1 MDFPLDYV
9 RGCFTSLD
17 HADEVY
23 FDGVAVPRAL
33 TAVKSFEENGF
44 DRDTDSL
51 LKETRESLAFFLNSN
66 VDWAEDEIWIGPDA
80 GEMTTRL
87 SLALASELEP
97 KSEILITELE
107 DEKSLAPWFGLDERG
122 MKIVPWPVKRPSAG
136 IDTEAFASFLTDR
149 TRLVVMAKCSAAVGT
164 VVELLP
170 VALGVQ
176 DHASSLLVNWTS
188 FLPHGAIDVRFLRAD
203 FIVASTRTFFGS
215 NVGFVWGKRERMQKL
230 RDASPELFEG
240 PQIGAKALAGFRAAL
255 GYVEELGLLTRDMQL
270 QPSEDYD
277 RRRHMRRGMQVIRH
291 YERTLTA
298 LMMRRLNG
306 VPGIRVY
313 GIRDDAAAAHRLPHL
328 FFRIEGRAPAQV
340 AAALGE
346 RHIRVSHGNCGA
358 PRLMKALGL
367 PEDEGAVSA
376 TLLHYN
382 SERDIERFA
391 DALHDIAHEA

>member
-23 FDGVAVPRAL
+23 FDGVAAPRAL

-66 VDWAEDEIWIGPDA
+66 VDWAEDEIWIGSDA
-80 GEMTTRL
+80 GEMTIRL

-122 MKIVPWPVKRPSAG
+122 MKVVPWPVKRPSAG

-176 DHASSLLVNWTS
+176 DHASSL
-188 FLPHGAIDVRFLRAD
+188 
-203 FIVASTRTFFGS
+203 
-215 NVGFVWGKRERMQKL
+215 
-230 RDASPELFEG
+230 
-240 PQIGAKALAGFRAAL
+240 
-255 GYVEELGLLTRDMQL
+255 
-270 QPSEDYD
+270 
-277 RRRHMRRGMQVIRH
+277 
-291 YERTLTA
+291 
-298 LMMRRLNG
+298 
-306 VPGIRVY
+306 
-313 GIRDDAAAAHRLPHL
+313 
-328 FFRIEGRAPAQV
+328 
-340 AAALGE
+340 
-346 RHIRVSHGNCGA
+346 
-358 PRLMKALGL
+358 
-367 PEDEGAVSA
+367 
-376 TLLHYN
+376 
-382 SERDIERFA
+382 
-391 DALHDIAHEA
+391 